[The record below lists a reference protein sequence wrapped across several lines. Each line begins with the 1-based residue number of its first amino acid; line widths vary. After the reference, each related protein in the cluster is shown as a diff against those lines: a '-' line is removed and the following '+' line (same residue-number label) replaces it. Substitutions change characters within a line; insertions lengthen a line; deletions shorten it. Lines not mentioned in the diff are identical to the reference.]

1 MKPAKIVVDQI
12 IHDLQH
18 RAGDFVC
25 GECTL
30 EDKKTG
36 YRYWVANGFLSA
48 GIHVPYRMP
57 FGAIQGWRFHRA
69 LNRWKAAAVLAASG
83 T

>member
-1 MKPAKIVVDQI
+1 MKPAKIVVDRL

-18 RAGDFVC
+18 RGSDFRC

-36 YRYWVANGFLSA
+36 YKYWVANCFFDA
-48 GIHVPYRMP
+48 GVYAPYKMP
-57 FGAIQGWRFHRA
+57 FGAVQGWRFHRA
-69 LNRWKAAAVLAASG
+69 LTKWKAATLLAASG